1 MRVRVFF
8 SPAELDPTELT
19 DRTVVVIDVLRATST
34 IVTAVA
40 NGAKAIWPVASPEE
54 AMRLFSSIGR
64 EGTLLCGER
73 RGLKVE
79 GYHLGNSPAEFTRER
94 VAGQRLVM
102 STTNG
107 TRALQAASAGSERV
121 LVGSF
126 LNLSAVAR
134 LATFADGLVVLCA
147 GREQQFAL
155 DDALCAGML
164 LDRVA
169 EGRRDELDLDDAGRV
184 ARALA
189 AQMAPTPEVLR
200 SCAGG
205 RSLVEIGLGDDIEDC
220 ARIDV
225 YDVVPEL
232 HDRMIRLE
240 HVA

>member
-8 SPAELDPTELT
+8 SLAEVDPAELA

-40 NGAKAIWPVASPEE
+40 NGAKAVYPVGSPEE

-73 RGLKVE
+73 RGHKVE
-79 GYHLGNSPAEFTRER
+79 GYHLGNSPSEFTHER

-121 LVGSF
+121 LVGSL
-126 LNLSAVAR
+126 LNLGAVAR

-155 DDALCAGML
+155 DDALCAGLL

-169 EGRRDELDLDDAGRV
+169 DGRRDELDLDDAGRV
-184 ARALA
+184 ARALS
-189 AQMAPTPEVLR
+189 AQMAPTPELLR
-200 SCAGG
+200 TVAGG
-205 RSLVEIGLGDDIEDC
+205 RALVDIGLGGDVADC
-220 ARIDV
+220 ARVDV
-225 YDVVPEL
+225 YDVVPEM

-240 HVA
+240 HVS